1 MTFLLRLYDRL
12 LDALGMLAALLLAG
26 AALLIAVEIL
36 LRGFSLGSLPW
47 VIEAVEYTL
56 LAVTFLAA
64 PWVLRA
70 GAHVRVDI
78 VVENL
83 RPRFRRI
90 ADAMAN
96 VIGLVVCAIIF
107 YYGLK
112 SAIGLYDSGTRI
124 FKILVVKEWWLFALV
139 PFSCSLM
146 FIEFARRLIQGRS
159 PPAETKIPTGEA
171 GL

>member
-1 MTFLLRLYDRL
+1 MNFLLTLYDRL
-12 LDALGMLAALLLAG
+12 LDFLGMLAALLIGG
-26 AALLIAVEIL
+26 AALLIAVEIV
-36 LRGFSLGSLPW
+36 LRGFSVGSLPW

-83 RPRFRRI
+83 RPRLRRI
-90 ADAMAN
+90 ADAMSN
-96 VIGLVVCAIIF
+96 VIGILVCAIIF

-112 SAIGLYDSGTRI
+112 STIGLYESGTRI
-124 FKILVVKEWWLFALV
+124 FKILVVKEWWLFSLV
-139 PFSCSLM
+139 PFSCGLM
-146 FIEFARRLIQGRS
+146 IVEFARRLFQRRS
-159 PPAETKIPTGEA
+159 PLADSRTPTGEA